1 MVSGATAK
9 RWWQEEDWLAV
20 VLGFV
25 LIAATLAGARWLT
38 PRFAWS
44 GMGDAAALVSG
55 ENLALSLQ
63 LGAVLLLISMPGVRA
78 LGGDQRRY
86 ALAFPAVFALAWL
99 AQALSGHRAMAY
111 WGIEYIIP
119 ALLLGLLV
127 SNVLGLP
134 AWLREAVRT
143 EYFIKTGIVIMG
155 ATMLFSDLVEAGAL
169 GMLQAVLVV
178 AVVWAAAFRLSKR
191 LRLDDEFAAMI
202 STAVAI
208 CGVSAAIA
216 ACGAIQGDR
225 RKLSYVASVVLIVAL
240 PMIVLQPWLIRVM
253 GLPDAVGGAWL
264 GGTLDTTASVVA
276 AGALVSEQAMKIGAI
291 VKFAQNLLIG
301 VAAFALAVWW
311 TMRENPG
318 GDRPSA
324 RVIWER
330 FPVLLALG
338 NARGRRGRQE
348 HVERP
353 ADRVVRAGLC
363 LHRPG
368 NAVRGPVDHGA
379 REAAGGVRGR
389 AGGERGLDAD
399 SRPADFW
406 RLVLGRAADLRAAT
420 RAGGASRARSCNRAR
435 P

>member
-1 MVSGATAK
+1 MTGTTAK

-20 VLGFV
+20 ILGFA
-25 LIAATLAGARWLT
+25 LIAATLAGARWLA
-38 PRFAWS
+38 PRFSWS
-44 GMGDAAALVSG
+44 GWTDAGALVSG
-55 ENLALSLQ
+55 QNLAVSLQ
-63 LGAVLLLISMPGVRA
+63 LGAILLLASLPGVRA

-86 ALAFPAVFALAWL
+86 AAAFPVVFGLAWL
-99 AQALSGHRAMAY
+99 AQALSGHRTMAF

-155 ATMLFSDLVEAGAL
+155 ATMLFSDLLEAGAL

-225 RKLSYVASVVLIVAL
+225 RKLSYVASVVLIVAI
-240 PMIVLQPWLIRVM
+240 PMIVLQPWLIRVL

-318 GDRPSA
+318 GERPSA

-330 FPVLLALG
+330 FPKFVLGFLAASLFCSIWVTPEAAADAKSTLYGLRTAWFALAFTCIGLETRFADLLTMEEGRPLAAFVGAQAVNVVWTLILALLIFG
-338 NARGRRGRQE
+338 GWFW
-348 HVERP
+348 
-353 ADRVVRAGLC
+353 
-363 LHRPG
+363 
-368 NAVRGPVDHGA
+368 
-379 REAAGGVRGR
+379 AA
-389 AGGERGLDAD
+389 
-399 SRPADFW
+399 PQI
-406 RLVLGRAADLRAAT
+406 
-420 RAGGASRARSCNRAR
+420 
-435 P
+435 

>member
-44 GMGDAAALVSG
+44 GLADAAALVSG
-55 ENLALSLQ
+55 ENLAVSLQ
-63 LGAVLLLISMPGVRA
+63 LGVILLLISLPGVRA

-86 ALAFPAVFALAWL
+86 AMAFPAVFALAWL
-99 AQALSGHRAMAY
+99 AQALSGHRTMVY

-155 ATMLFSDLVEAGAL
+155 ATMLFSDLLEAGAL
-169 GMLQAVLVV
+169 GMLQAVAVV

-225 RKLSYVASVVLIVAL
+225 RKLSYVASVVLIVAI

-318 GDRPSA
+318 GERPSA

-330 FPVLLALG
+330 FPKFVLGFLAASLFCSIWVTPEAAADAKSTLNGLRTAWFALAFTCIGLETRFEDLLTMEQGRPLAAFVGAQAVNVVWTLILALLIFG
-338 NARGRRGRQE
+338 GWFW
-348 HVERP
+348 
-353 ADRVVRAGLC
+353 
-363 LHRPG
+363 
-368 NAVRGPVDHGA
+368 
-379 REAAGGVRGR
+379 AAPRI
-389 AGGERGLDAD
+389 
-399 SRPADFW
+399 
-406 RLVLGRAADLRAAT
+406 
-420 RAGGASRARSCNRAR
+420 
-435 P
+435 

>member
-1 MVSGATAK
+1 
-9 RWWQEEDWLAV
+9 
-20 VLGFV
+20 
-25 LIAATLAGARWLT
+25 
-38 PRFAWS
+38 
-44 GMGDAAALVSG
+44 
-55 ENLALSLQ
+55 
-63 LGAVLLLISMPGVRA
+63 MPGVRA

-225 RKLSYVASVVLIVAL
+225 RKLSYVASVVLIVAI

-330 FPVLLALG
+330 FPKFVLGFLAASLCCSLWVTPEAAADAKSTLNGLRTAWFALAFVCIGLETRFEDLLTMEQGRPLAAFVGAQAVNVVWTLILALLIFG
-338 NARGRRGRQE
+338 GWFW
-348 HVERP
+348 
-353 ADRVVRAGLC
+353 
-363 LHRPG
+363 
-368 NAVRGPVDHGA
+368 
-379 REAAGGVRGR
+379 AAPRI
-389 AGGERGLDAD
+389 
-399 SRPADFW
+399 
-406 RLVLGRAADLRAAT
+406 
-420 RAGGASRARSCNRAR
+420 
-435 P
+435 

>member
-1 MVSGATAK
+1 MGSGATAK

-20 VLGFV
+20 ILGFA

-44 GMGDAAALVSG
+44 GMADAAALVSG
-55 ENLALSLQ
+55 ENLAVSLQ
-63 LGAVLLLISMPGVRA
+63 MGAILLLASLPGVRA

-86 ALAFPAVFALAWL
+86 AVAFPAVFALAWL
-99 AQALSGHRAMAY
+99 AQALSGHRTMVY

-127 SNVLGLP
+127 SNALGLP

-143 EYFIKTGIVIMG
+143 EFFIKTGIVIMG

-225 RKLSYVASVVLIVAL
+225 RKLSYVASVVLIVAI

-318 GDRPSA
+318 RERPSA

-330 FPVLLALG
+330 FPKFVLGFLAASLVCSIWVAPEAAADAKSTLNGLRTAWFALAFTCIGLETRFTDLLTMEQGRPLAAFVGAQAVNVVWTLILALLIFG
-338 NARGRRGRQE
+338 GWFW
-348 HVERP
+348 
-353 ADRVVRAGLC
+353 
-363 LHRPG
+363 
-368 NAVRGPVDHGA
+368 
-379 REAAGGVRGR
+379 AAPRI
-389 AGGERGLDAD
+389 
-399 SRPADFW
+399 
-406 RLVLGRAADLRAAT
+406 
-420 RAGGASRARSCNRAR
+420 
-435 P
+435 